1 MDVFGALADEVRRD
15 LVLRLARGGPARVVD
30 LAAVHPISRPAISR
44 HLRVLQEAGLCS
56 AEDRGRER
64 HYRFEP
70 AGLAPARRL
79 LDALAAEGAPVTAT
93 ALDAL
98 DLEVR
103 RTVRERRT
111 SGPGATSRAGDERE
125 GTG

>member
-1 MDVFGALADEVRRD
+1 V
-15 LVLRLARGGPARVVD
+15 ARHAWSTWPPSTRSA
-30 LAAVHPISRPAISR
+30 AISR

-64 HYRFEP
+64 HYRFDP
-70 AGLAPARRL
+70 AGLGPVRSL
-79 LDALAAEGAPVTAT
+79 LAAASEEPPVTST
-93 ALDAL
+93 MLDAL

-111 SGPGATSRAGDERE
+111 AE
-125 GTG
+125 TGEQEETG